1 MQSREKIILHLE
13 LLYEIKEKKIE
24 IRNTIVKETILFWQ
38 EKLNS
43 SI

>member
-24 IRNTIVKETILFWQ
+24 IRNTIVKETILFW
-38 EKLNS
+38 EKKLNS